1 MQNYANSLD
10 QTPVRNVWFS
20 TLLFICSV
28 FVGLMVGQFVGLL
41 AAIPFINVSI
51 LELQPVLENPT
62 AYPETRIGFMVMQGA
77 TSFMGFLVIPYLY
90 LVFIEKIYVPIKP
103 AAKSI
108 SATSIFLALGITLSF
123 MMANSAV
130 IEWNMNVDFPEFL
143 SGFESWARGMEDQ
156 MAELTTMLTKMD
168 GVGDLILALV
178 VIAILPGLGEEFI
191 FRGIL
196 QNKLERISG
205 NVHVAIWFS
214 AFIFGAIH
222 MQFYGMVP
230 RVLLGAVFG
239 YLYIFSNKK
248 LIYPILAHAFNNGF
262 SIIMLY
268 MSQRGLVEYDL
279 ENQPSPSIYVILGCA
294 ALTIFLFWLYKRTFE
309 NENLNGELEK
319 SI

>member
-1 MQNYANSLD
+1 MQNYANSLE

-28 FVGLMVGQFVGLL
+28 FVGITVGNFVGLL
-41 AAIPFINVSI
+41 AALPFWDVSI
-51 LELQPVLENPT
+51 LDLQPVLDNPT
-62 AYPETRIGFMVMQGA
+62 AYPETRVGFMLMQGA
-77 TSFMGFLVIPYLY
+77 TSLMGFLVIPYLY
-90 LVFIEKIYVPIKP
+90 LIFIEKVHVPIKP
-103 AAKSI
+103 ASKSI
-108 SATSIFLALGITLSF
+108 SGTSIFLAVAITLSF

-143 SGFESWARGMEDQ
+143 SGFERWARGMEDQ
-156 MAELTTMLTKMD
+156 LAELTKMLTKMD
-168 GVGDLILALV
+168 GAGDLILALV
-178 VIAILPGLGEEFI
+178 VIAVLPGLGEEFI

-196 QNKLERISG
+196 QNKLQRISG
-205 NVHVAIWFS
+205 NVHTAIWVS

-239 YLYIFSNKK
+239 YLYIYSNKK

-294 ALTIFLFWLYKRTFE
+294 VLTIFLFWVYKRSFE
-309 NENLNGELEK
+309 NEKPNGELEK
-319 SI
+319 SL